1 MDALARQIRRA
12 TEPDNHDL
20 IECWLGQEPCRHLK
34 NACGRCECCP
44 VQRQRHHYETQFRLL
59 LDTALDELLPS
70 CWREACLNQI
80 YRPLFQLK
88 RLAGNEREQLHVQA
102 LQRELTITTRIFLPT
117 FYGYQSECDTT

>member
-12 TEPDNHDL
+12 SEPDNHDL

-34 NACGRCECCP
+34 QACGRCDCCP
-44 VQRQRHHYETQFRLL
+44 MQRQRRHYEGQFRLL

-70 CWREACLNQI
+70 HWREACLNQI

-88 RLAGNEREQLHVQA
+88 RLASSEKERLHVQA
-102 LQRELTITTRIFLPT
+102 LQRELTITTRFFQPT
-117 FYGYQSECDTT
+117 FYVYQN